1 MPSKGGGG
9 PQIALESPKPPVGGV
24 GRKRVQVRVEKW
36 SRGIPRAP
44 DFFGGA
50 PDRTC
55 LVRNGFS
62 DLELVLEILA
72 IYNLVER
79 P

>member
-1 MPSKGGGG
+1 VETGSEERGWNPLGNAKQRWGE

-36 SRGIPRAP
+36 SRGINTQ
-44 DFFGGA
+44 GTG
-50 PDRTC
+50 
-55 LVRNGFS
+55 LVQWS
-62 DLELVLEILA
+62 
-72 IYNLVER
+72 